1 MRMLFLALAGL
12 FYIFYFFRRT
22 VVLIA
27 VIIGLIG
34 GGFFGGLGLGVLT
47 YAMIMLLHYMI
58 FIHVGLSFAMT
69 GETNAEQS
77 NRKDSNG

>member
-12 FYIFYFFRRT
+12 FYIFYFFRRA

-27 VIIGLIG
+27 IIVGLIG
-34 GGFFGGLGLGVLT
+34 GGFFGALGCGVLT
-47 YAMIMLLHYMI
+47 YFAIMAMHYVI
-58 FIHVGLSFAMT
+58 FAHIGISFATT

-77 NRKDSNG
+77 NSQDRTG